1 MAETISVR
9 IPKREVKEI
18 NEISK
23 LEKRKKS
30 EVLREILNKGM
41 IEKRIEFALE
51 KYRNK
56 EVTATKAA
64 NIAHMPLSQFLDILV
79 QKGLE
84 FHYGL
89 KELREDFE
97 GLI

>member
-30 EVLREILNKGM
+30 EVLREILNRGIMDKK
-41 IEKRIEFALE
+41 IEIALE
-51 KYRNK
+51 KYRNN

-64 NIAHMPLSQFLDILV
+64 NIAHIPLSQFLDILV

>member
-9 IPKREVKEI
+9 IPKREIKDI

-30 EVLREILNKGM
+30 EVLREVLNKGI
-41 IEKRIEFALE
+41 IEKKIELALE
-51 KYRNK
+51 KYRNN

-64 NIAHMPLSQFLDILV
+64 NMAHIPLSQFLDILV